1 MKKIMMLAFLVTIAT
16 GCASNKGITD
26 ISQVKEPEMTG
37 VVILQDKSTRESVL
51 PVLEKW
57 FYDNGYHSTV
67 VSSLSEVGPDDY
79 ILSYRAWWSWDL
91 ATYMRKVEM
100 NVKSKGQTLGN
111 INFDALQYGGFGKFG
126 DAEQRL
132 NILLDAMFG
141 KITVEEANKRLGDA

>member
-1 MKKIMMLAFLVTIAT
+1 
-16 GCASNKGITD
+16 
-26 ISQVKEPEMTG
+26 MTG

-100 NVKSKGQTLGN
+100 NVKNKGQTLGN